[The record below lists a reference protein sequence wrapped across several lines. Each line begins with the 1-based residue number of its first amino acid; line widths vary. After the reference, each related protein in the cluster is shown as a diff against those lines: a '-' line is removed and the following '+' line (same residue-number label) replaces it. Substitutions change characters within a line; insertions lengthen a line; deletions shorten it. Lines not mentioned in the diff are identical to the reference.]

1 MDKKNQFIIML
12 QVILIGGLAKMM
24 SLLTKIIMT
33 RELGLEAMS
42 LFSLVNPL
50 ILLLLTL
57 SSLSLQNAIGSLI
70 SKNPEKK
77 IHILKSAL
85 IITIVI
91 SAFLMISLLILSR
104 FISNYLFNNP
114 NIYPSIIASI
124 FIIPLTSISSIIKG
138 YFLGIGELK
147 LSSFSQIFEECGRL
161 LFLIIILSLLSNL
174 DSSIKSSIAI
184 FSLCVGEIFQI
195 TYLLV
200 FYKNTNFSK
209 FKRFFQIK
217 TISENYYSDI
227 LKISIPLTLSRL
239 VGSLTYFLEPIIFTM
254 IMGSLGFDNNTIAI
268 HYGILNSYALPLL
281 LLPGFISLTLSN
293 LLIPNLGKNIR
304 LNNYNACY
312 KYLLKITFICFLIG
326 LSISIFFYFTS
337 DYLTTLIYGQ
347 NYGSNIIKKYS
358 FFFVIYY
365 IETPLITAM
374 TIFNLNKKA
383 FSSTVI
389 SSICRILLMFYF
401 IPIYKIDGLCIS
413 IIVSTYVDVF
423 LNIIH
428 LLIFF
433 KRNNIVTF
441 FFNKQ

>member
-1 MDKKNQFIIML
+1 MNKKNQFIIML
-12 QVILIGGLAKMM
+12 QVIIIGGFAKIM

-77 IHILKSAL
+77 IHILKNAL
-85 IITIVI
+85 IITIAI
-91 SAFLMISLLILSR
+91 SIFLMISLLLLSK
-104 FISNYLFNNP
+104 FISNCLFNNS

-161 LFLIIILSLLSNL
+161 LFLIIILTLLTNL
-174 DSSIKSSIAI
+174 DPSIKSSIAI
-184 FSLCVGEIFQI
+184 FSLCVGEVFQI

-200 FYKNTNFSK
+200 FYKNTNISK
-209 FKRFFQIK
+209 FKRFFKIK

-227 LKISIPLTLSRL
+227 LKISIPMTLSRL

-254 IMGSLGFDNNTIAI
+254 IMGTLGFDNATIAI

-304 LNNYNACY
+304 LNNYKACY
-312 KYLLKITFICFLIG
+312 KYLIKITFICLFIG
-326 LSISIFFYFTS
+326 IFISIFFYFTS

-347 NYGSNIIKKYS
+347 NYGSDIIKKYT
-358 FFFVIYY
+358 FYFIIYY

-389 SSICRILLMFYF
+389 SSIFRILFMFYF
-401 IPIYKIDGLCIS
+401 IPMYKIDGLCIS
-413 IIVSTYVDVF
+413 IIVSTYIDVF
-423 LNIIH
+423 LNLIH
-428 LLIFF
+428 IMIFF
-433 KRNNIVTF
+433 KRNNIVPI
-441 FFNKQ
+441 FFNK